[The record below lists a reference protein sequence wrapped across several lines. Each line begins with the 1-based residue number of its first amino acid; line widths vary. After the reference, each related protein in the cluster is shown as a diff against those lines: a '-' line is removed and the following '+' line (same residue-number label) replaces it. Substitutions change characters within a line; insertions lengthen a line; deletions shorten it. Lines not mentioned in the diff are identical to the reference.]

1 MGKHNTLRLT
11 EQQRADLERLT
22 RKGSAA
28 ARVQTRA
35 RILLLTDRSQ
45 GQDRPDHVVADA
57 LGCSRTSVVIIRRLY
72 LQEGPEAALYE
83 KARPGAVP
91 KITGDIE
98 AKVTALACSDPPE
111 GHARWTLRLLADR
124 VVELGY
130 VESISHVAIG
140 ERLKKTTSSPGAP
153 RRGAS
158 ARPRPGTSP
167 RWRTC

>member
-45 GQDRPDHVVADA
+45 GQNRPDHVVADA

-98 AKVTALACSDPPE
+98 AKVTALSRRRSRPWPAPTRPKGMRAGRCAFWP
-111 GHARWTLRLLADR
+111 T
-124 VVELGY
+124 
-130 VESISHVAIG
+130 ES
-140 ERLKKTTSSPGAP
+140 
-153 RRGAS
+153 
-158 ARPRPGTSP
+158 
-167 RWRTC
+167 